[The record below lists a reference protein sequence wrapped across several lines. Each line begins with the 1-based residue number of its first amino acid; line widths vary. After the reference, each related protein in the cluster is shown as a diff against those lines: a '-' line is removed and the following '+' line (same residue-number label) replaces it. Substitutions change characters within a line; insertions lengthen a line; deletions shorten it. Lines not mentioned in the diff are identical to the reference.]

1 MRRRTSFAQLARW
14 RVARPGVETYARHV
28 TTTAER
34 LRDARAKTDT
44 ALAAVRADPGASPVL
59 IAVVSEFALKA
70 EKAASSR
77 DERTAVIELEQA
89 GDSAKAAAEADNGV
103 TDATR
108 QAVLDA
114 HLAICIA
121 KAKL

>member
-1 MRRRTSFAQLARW
+1 
-14 RVARPGVETYARHV
+14 V

-34 LRDARAKTDT
+34 IRDARAKTDS
-44 ALAAVRADPGASPVL
+44 ALACVRADQGASPVL
-59 IAVVSEFALKA
+59 VAVVSEFAAKA
-70 EKAASSR
+70 DKAVHAD

-89 GDSAKAAAEADNGV
+89 GDSAKAAAEADPGAA
-103 TDATR
+103 DSTR

-121 KAKL
+121 KSKL

>member
-1 MRRRTSFAQLARW
+1 M
-14 RVARPGVETYARHV
+14 

-34 LRDARAKTDT
+34 LRDARAKTES
-44 ALAAVRADPGASPVL
+44 ALASVRADDGASPVL
-59 IAVVSEFALKA
+59 LAVVSEFATKA
-70 EKAASSR
+70 EKATHSD

-89 GDSAKAAAEADNGV
+89 GDSAKAAAEADTGL

-114 HLAICIA
+114 HLAICVA